1 MPLAPTAN
9 RPWRTAL
16 NNEGLT
22 ILLVEQLASY
32 ALGIADYGFVVANG
46 RIAHEGPSAS
56 LSRNPDVM
64 EAFRGKKKLPSDLT
78 SKASGVDMAQRI
90 IDLSLTIE
98 DNMPAHKLF
107 QRPVIALHMSH
118 ESTKSQNLGVPG
130 DAMTFQTNFIA
141 MLDHVGT
148 HVDAYRHVN
157 PKGAPVDEMPLQTFM
172 GKAVCFD
179 LQHIPDLGD
188 ITAADMEAAE
198 KKAGVK
204 VDGHIVLLCTGFHKR
219 NYPSIDSVWK
229 NPLLTVEATRWLFD
243 RKSKMHG
250 VEGPSTD
257 KPTDNIFAQHRLC
270 RDLGISHWEW
280 LVNLEELLG
289 KGEFQFFGVPL
300 KFKGGS
306 GSPVRAFAIVG

>member
-1 MPLAPTAN
+1 MT
-9 RPWRTAL
+9 
-16 NNEGLT
+16 
-22 ILLVEQLASY
+22 
-32 ALGIADYGFVVANG
+32 
-46 RIAHEGPSAS
+46 H
-56 LSRNPDVM
+56 
-64 EAFRGKKKLPSDLT
+64 
-78 SKASGVDMAQRI
+78 I

-98 DNMPAHKLF
+98 DNMPSHKLF
-107 QRPVIALHMSH
+107 QRPVITTHLSHDSSKAL
-118 ESTKSQNLGVPG
+118 NLGVPG

-157 PKGAPVDEMPLQTFM
+157 PNGATVDEMPLERFI
-172 GKAVCFD
+172 GKAVCLD
-179 LQHIPDLGD
+179 LRHIPDLGE
-188 ITAADMEAAE
+188 ITRGDMELAE
-198 KKAGVK
+198 ARASVK

-219 NYPSIDSVWK
+219 NYPSLDSIWK
-229 NPLLTVEATRWLFD
+229 NPLLTVEATRWLHE
-243 RKSKMHG
+243 RGSMMHG

-270 RDLGISHWEW
+270 RDLGMSHWEW

-306 GSPVRAFAIVG
+306 GSPVRAFAIVSD

>member
-1 MPLAPTAN
+1 M
-9 RPWRTAL
+9 
-16 NNEGLT
+16 
-22 ILLVEQLASY
+22 
-32 ALGIADYGFVVANG
+32 
-46 RIAHEGPSAS
+46 AHI
-56 LSRNPDVM
+56 V
-64 EAFRGKKKLPSDLT
+64 
-78 SKASGVDMAQRI
+78 
-90 IDLSLTIE
+90 DLSLMIE

-107 QRPVIALHMSH
+107 QRPVITVHLSH
-118 ESTKSQNLGVPG
+118 ESSKAFNLGIPG

-157 PKGAPVDEMPLQTFM
+157 PTGAAIDEMALERFM

-179 LQHIPDLGD
+179 LRHIPDLGE
-188 ITAADMEAAE
+188 ITVKDMEMAEQKAAI
-198 KKAGVK
+198 K
-204 VDGHIVLLCTGFHKR
+204 VDGHIVLLCTGFHMR
-219 NYPSIDSVWK
+219 NYPSVDSVWK
-229 NPLLTVEATRWLFD
+229 NPLLTIEATRWLYE
-243 RKSKMHG
+243 RGSMMHG

-270 RDLGISHWEW
+270 RDLGMSHWEW

-306 GSPVRAFAIVG
+306 GSPVRAFAIVEE